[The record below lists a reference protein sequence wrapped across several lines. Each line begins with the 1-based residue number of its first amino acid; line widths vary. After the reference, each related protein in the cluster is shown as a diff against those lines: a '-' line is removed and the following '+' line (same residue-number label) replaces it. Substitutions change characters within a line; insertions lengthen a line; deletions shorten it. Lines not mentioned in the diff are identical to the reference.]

1 MRVFRD
7 EVLAPTS
14 NKTHG
19 SSLGIRSPN
28 RDRRGAN
35 GKAFLNRSH
44 IRSIFLL
51 ILLAVAISQ
60 ATDHDRNVFFFLIF
74 ADPQFGMYTGDQGF
88 EHETANF
95 EFAIAAAN
103 RLRPAFVVVCGD
115 LVNKPGH
122 PGETAE
128 YKRIAAKL
136 APTIPLYNVPG
147 NHDVGNIPTADSLDR
162 YREQFGPDHY
172 TFRFRDMEG
181 FVLNSSVIANPSLVA
196 ETSRNQESWLRI
208 ELEKARKLGIR
219 RLVVFQHHPFFVS
232 DPAEPDQYFNITGPA
247 RHAYLNLLRQYG
259 VSHVFAGHLHGN
271 AHGRDSTLEMVTTG
285 PVGKPL
291 GDARSGIGV
300 VIVRDSEVEYHYYD
314 FGALP
319 ENVELDKGR

>member
-1 MRVFRD
+1 MGN
-7 EVLAPTS
+7 A
-14 NKTHG
+14 N
-19 SSLGIRSPN
+19 SSVVCSPH
-28 RDRRGAN
+28 RARRGAN
-35 GKAFLNRSH
+35 RKHFLNRIH

-51 ILLAVAISQ
+51 ILLAFAIAQ
-60 ATDHDRNVFFFLIF
+60 ATDHQRDVFFFLVF
-74 ADPQFGMYTGDQGF
+74 ADPQFGMYTADQGF
-88 EHETANF
+88 EQETANF

-115 LVNKPGH
+115 LVNKPGNAA
-122 PGETAE
+122 EIAE

-208 ELEKARKLGIR
+208 ELEKARKLGVR
-219 RLVVFQHHPFFVS
+219 RLVVFQHHPFFLS
-232 DPAEPDQYFNITGPA
+232 DPAEPDQYFNIPGPA
-247 RHAYLNLLRQYG
+247 RHAYLNLLRQYD

-271 AHGRDSTLEMVTTG
+271 AHGRDSTLEIVTTG

-300 VIVRDSEVEYHYYD
+300 VIVRKSEVEYHYYD

-319 ENVELDKGR
+319 EKVELGKQR